1 MVSYVLFGIAKTLIQ
16 FSNILFFR
24 FSSFHL
30 SCQCSSIHFDYLLNN
45 PSVCW
50 AFRAQIYDYWL
61 TLFLFLY
68 QRLNGAR
75 KKYDFVYMAI
85 IFFSLS
91 GSFSSLSSDVRSI
104 LWRTEQ
110 NLKMITESEKKKKV
124 RSRKKGFLFVWCI
137 LFLAQM

>member
-75 KKYDFVYMAI
+75 KKYDFVYMVTAI
-85 IFFSLS
+85 IFFLS
-91 GSFSSLSSDVRSI
+91 PVLSRHFLRMSDPFCG
-104 LWRTEQ
+104 EQ
-110 NLKMITESEKKKKV
+110 NKTLKWLQ
-124 RSRKKGFLFVWCI
+124 RARKKRKFEAEKRDFCLFGA
-137 LFLAQM
+137 FYF